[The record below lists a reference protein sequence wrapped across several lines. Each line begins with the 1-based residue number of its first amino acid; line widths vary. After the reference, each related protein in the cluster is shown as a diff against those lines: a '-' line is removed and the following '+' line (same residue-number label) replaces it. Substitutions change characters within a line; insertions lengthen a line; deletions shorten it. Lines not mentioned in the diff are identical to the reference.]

1 MRDVEE
7 RATLYSRSFRI
18 GIGPPSVT
26 IKRFISAVLALALL
40 IVAVAHLSQI
50 DYRPQPMVPEFSKL
64 IHADHYFVSA
74 TSPRASI
81 ECPVTSLEDWNEI
94 WEREISPCSLGDGW
108 LLPGHWGSHAFG
120 TRSQVQVEIADEVPR
135 TLVLRLRAHQALPEN
150 IEQSIRI
157 LVNGRDIGKHPVSR
171 KWHEIRQA
179 IPRGLLVV
187 GRNLIVFE
195 FAHATSLRQAG
206 ITRDSQAI
214 AATIERLGLLIPTDQ
229 APVPAADSVSTSV
242 WDNQLQNFAI
252 RQSGTLVL
260 PLLIPQSADALEFD
274 LQPSRSVNL
283 STIRIDLALADLDG
297 RNEQRVSLG
306 GRLVRDRGRIGL
318 PVGGLAGSWALVT
331 AEVSIDGGQ
340 LLVSPPRLVFDSE
353 EEPVEQTTSPVD
365 PDPRPDIVLI
375 TLDAARADRFS
386 FAGYHRE
393 TTPFIDGIAKKSVVF
408 PHAYALAPYTLCS
421 VPTMITGLSPL
432 DHGVIYHEDVLSDE
446 AVTLAESLK
455 QRGYLTAGFSATPNN
470 SRSKGFAQGYDV
482 FHEIWTEAPGKVAR
496 RAHFAA
502 RGVVEWLDT
511 VAGDERPLHL
521 QVHLIPP
528 HGPYDPPERFD
539 LFTDPGY
546 TGPCDGFSRTISAV
560 DGREVAATTE
570 CIEHLS
576 NLYDG
581 NLRTADDA
589 VRVIVGALQRS
600 PRWNRTVVLITSDHG
615 EAFMEHG
622 MLGHN
627 STVYD
632 EMLHV
637 PFVLHLPPNHRP
649 QPVDTERLVTLADI
663 VPTLLGTAGITTG
676 VGDGVDLLD
685 PNTLAGS
692 RYMVA
697 RTTEKRPFWGLRTL
711 GWKLILNSAGS
722 GALFD
727 LSTDPGEL
735 ENLWSNR
742 PASFAGLGRI
752 LTRRI
757 GLPPRLAVTTDTAEI
772 TENDREQ
779 LEALG
784 YLSD

>member
-1 MRDVEE
+1 M
-7 RATLYSRSFRI
+7 
-18 GIGPPSVT
+18 
-26 IKRFISAVLALALL
+26 VL
-40 IVAVAHLSQI
+40 
-50 DYRPQPMVPEFSKL
+50 EFSEL

-74 TSPRASI
+74 VVPQASI
-81 ECPVTSLEDWNEI
+81 ECPVTTLRDWNEI
-94 WEREISPCSLGDGW
+94 WERKLSPCSLGDGW
-108 LLPGHWGSHAFG
+108 LLPGPWGSYAFG
-120 TRSQVQVEIADEVPR
+120 TRSQVQVEIADEIPR

-157 LVNGRDIGKHPVSR
+157 LVNGHDIGKHPVSR

-179 IPRGLLVV
+179 IPRQLLVV

-214 AATIERLGLLIPTDQ
+214 AATIERLGLLIPTDK
-229 APVPAADSVSTSV
+229 APVQTADVVSTSV

-252 RQSGTLVL
+252 GESGILVL
-260 PLLIPQSADALEFD
+260 PMLIPPGADALEFD
-274 LQPSRSVNL
+274 LQPSRSVDL
-283 STIRIDLALADLDG
+283 STAQVDLASADLDG
-297 RNEQRVSLG
+297 RHEQRASLG
-306 GRLVRDRGRIGL
+306 GRLVRDRGRIGM
-318 PVGGLAGSWALVT
+318 PVGDLAGSWALVT

-340 LLVSPPRLVFDSE
+340 LVVSPPRLVFDSE
-353 EEPVEQTTSPVD
+353 EEPVEQTASPMD

-386 FAGYHRE
+386 YSGYHRE
-393 TTPFIDGIAKKSVVF
+393 TTPFIDGIAENSLVF

-455 QRGYLTAGFSATPNN
+455 RRGYLTAGFSATPNN
-470 SRSKGFAQGYDV
+470 SRIKGFAQGYDV
-482 FHEIWTEAPGKVAR
+482 FREIWTEAPGKVAR

-511 VAGDERPLHL
+511 VAGDDRPLHL

-539 LFTDPGY
+539 IFTDPSY
-546 TGPCDGFSRTISAV
+546 TGPCDGFSRTISAI

-570 CIEHLS
+570 CIDHLS

-589 VRVIVGALQRS
+589 VRVIVRALQRS
-600 PRWNRTVVLITSDHG
+600 PRWNQTVVLITSDHG

-622 MLGHN
+622 MLAHN

-637 PFVLHLPPNHRP
+637 PFVLRLPPNHRP
-649 QPVDTERLVTLADI
+649 LPVDTERLVTLADI

-676 VGDGVDLLD
+676 GGDGVDLLD
-685 PNTLAGS
+685 PNTRTGG

-697 RTTEKRPFWGLRTL
+697 RTTENRPFWGLRTL
-711 GWKLILNSAGS
+711 HWNLILNSAGS

-735 ENLWSNR
+735 ENLWASR

-772 TENDREQ
+772 SENDREQ

-784 YLSD
+784 YVSD